1 MKKGILLFALFFLFP
16 SKELSN
22 DTVQITETEPKATVT
37 IVEDEIEIEYIPS
50 SEEI

>member
-16 SKELSN
+16 SKELSK
-22 DTVQITETEPKATVT
+22 DTQIEEPKATVT